1 MIIEVTEMYNK
12 WNKGNSFVL
21 NNIPNVHT
29 VEDVKNY
36 LWNEVTVNHLFNSRE
51 ELDTDK
57 WKIEIQL
64 EVVWK

>member
-1 MIIEVTEMYNK
+1 MIVEVTEMYNK

-21 NNIPNVHT
+21 NNIPNVRT

-36 LWNEVTVNHLFNSRE
+36 LWNDVTINHLFNSRE

-57 WKIEIQL
+57 WQIEIAK
-64 EVVWK
+64 VI

>member
-29 VEDVKNY
+29 VEDV
-36 LWNEVTVNHLFNSRE
+36 VE
-51 ELDTDK
+51 EDISDFYIHETK
-57 WKIEIQL
+57 QMEETK
-64 EVVWK
+64 